1 MILTRIISLVLR
13 TAQWVF
19 AVIVLG
25 LTAYFIH
32 QNQDEKGPRRW
43 RWDDM
48 DEPMGRLIFAIVWS
62 GLSIIFAIVW
72 SIPTTTSI
80 TGFVS
85 DLVFTGG
92 WAAVFGLL
100 VMYYNDTACG
110 DEWNWGRISFSRDD
124 TCGQWQAA
132 QAFSFLS
139 MVVWL
144 ATAVLGAFTTMRL
157 RRRARTAAVK
167 NTNV

>member
-1 MILTRIISLVLR
+1 MIFTRIISLVLR

-25 LTAYFIH
+25 LTAYFLS
-32 QNQDEKGPRRW
+32 QNQDKKGSRRW
-43 RWDDM
+43 SWDDW

-62 GLSIIFAIVW
+62 SLSIILAIVW

-92 WAAVFGLL
+92 WAAVFGVL
-100 VMYYNDTACG
+100 VSYYQDTDCG
-110 DEWNWGRISFSRDD
+110 DEWDWGRMSFSRRNS
-124 TCGQWQAA
+124 CGQWRAA
-132 QAFSFLS
+132 QAFAFLS

-157 RRRARTAAVK
+157 RRRTRTAAVK
-167 NTNV
+167 NTNA